1 METGLDGRESERTV
15 TSRGRDP
22 ARPSASPNGRQG
34 PPPAYATRSVTVA
47 AIAGTTILAAA
58 LHLALPAGSHPWYWL
73 HLVAG
78 KLYLIAILLAAARL
92 GLRAALATAGAAS
105 GLFAIHVVRQWA
117 GLPMVQADQWAAL
130 VDFWLVAGVAGA
142 LFERVRRDAA
152 ELRVAHEETLA
163 ALAGSLEL
171 REPYTGGH
179 SRRVRGYSLLLAEE
193 MGLTD
198 DEFRTGLARGALL
211 HDIGKI
217 GIPDRILLK
226 EASLTGDEWRLMRRH
241 PDLGASLLGDIPF
254 LQKTRELVRAHHER
268 HDGSGYPRGLAGEG
282 IPLEARIFS
291 VADAFDALTTNRPYR
306 PGASWTEATRQ
317 IAEGHGS
324 QFAPEIVDAFLRVP
338 FDEWSR
344 VASDTGMALR
354 KDADERQVEG
364 IQEGGLSDV
373 RTSSEVECQDADREM
388 RHPQGWRRRAQ

>member
-1 METGLDGRESERTV
+1 MDTGQDVSAGAHGDPDSRRARA
-15 TSRGRDP
+15 TSRI
-22 ARPSASPNGRQG
+22 
-34 PPPAYATRSVTVA
+34 TMA
-47 AIAGTTILAAA
+47 AIAGTTLLAAA
-58 LHLALPAGSHPWYWL
+58 LHLALPAGSHSWHWL
-73 HLVAG
+73 HLGAEKV
-78 KLYLIAILLAAARL
+78 YLVAILLAAARL
-92 GLRAALATAGAAS
+92 GLRAALVTAGAAS
-105 GLFAIHVVRQWA
+105 GLFALHVLRQWA

-142 LFERVRRDAA
+142 LFERVHRDAA

-171 REPYTGGH
+171 REPYTAGH

-226 EASLTGDEWRLMRRH
+226 EASLTEDEWRQMRRH
-241 PDLGASLLGDIPF
+241 PDLGASLIGDIPF

-268 HDGSGYPRGLAGEG
+268 HDGRGYPRGLAGAG
-282 IPLEARIFS
+282 IPIEARIFS
-291 VADAFDALTTNRPYR
+291 VADAFDALTTDRPYR
-306 PGASWTEATRQ
+306 PGLSWEEAARR

-324 QFAPEIVDAFLRVP
+324 QFAPEVVDAFLRAAS
-338 FDEWSR
+338 FEEWSR
-344 VASDTGMALR
+344 VASDTGVALR
-354 KDADERQVEG
+354 KDAEERRVET
-364 IQEGGLSDV
+364 IQARGESTCSDV
-373 RTSSEVECQDADREM
+373 A
-388 RHPQGWRRRAQ
+388 RRGRGTGSPS